1 MNNPKSSEYKVSK
14 TRKYKTNLSK
24 KGSTRQK
31 IVYMQFSEAK
41 KKQLLTGQEKFN
53 YIKLKGMQRS
63 MTATT
68 KRKTLS

>member
-1 MNNPKSSEYKVSK
+1 MNNPKSSAYKVSK
-14 TRKYKTNLSK
+14 TRKYKTKNS
-24 KGSTRQK
+24 
-31 IVYMQFSEAK
+31 VYAIQWSK

-68 KRKTLS
+68 KRETLS

>member
-14 TRKYKTNLSK
+14 TRKYKTKNS
-24 KGSTRQK
+24 
-31 IVYMQFSEAK
+31 VYAIQWSK
-41 KKQLLTGQEKFN
+41 KKQLLTGQEKFT

>member
-1 MNNPKSSEYKVSK
+1 MNNPKSSAYKVPI
-14 TRKYKTNLSK
+14 L
-24 KGSTRQK
+24 GSTRQK

-41 KKQLLTGQEKFN
+41 KKKQLLTVQEKFN